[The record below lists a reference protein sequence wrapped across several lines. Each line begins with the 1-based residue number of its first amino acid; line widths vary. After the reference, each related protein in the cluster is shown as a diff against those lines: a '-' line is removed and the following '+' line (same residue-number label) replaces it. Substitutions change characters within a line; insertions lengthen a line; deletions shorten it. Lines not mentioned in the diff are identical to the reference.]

1 MNRWLKLL
9 LCALAVT
16 AVSCGS
22 DSDDGGE
29 SGENNGGSGENGGSE
44 KVEPIYNEISVVSKD
59 CEATELFCDG
69 MCVDVTSSAKHC
81 GSCGNA
87 CGDNQLCYKSECK
100 MINTVT
106 CDQTLCS
113 DGCVDINSDANNCG
127 MCGNICG
134 ENMAC
139 QDGACVCEP
148 ETFDCDGDFSNG
160 CESFDYCTCTVGQT
174 QACYYGPDGTEG
186 VGECKAGTRTCTL
199 TEIGFHEYTDCEDSV
214 LPITAISGLCT
225 DKDNNCNGI
234 PDGLEDADGDGFTI
248 CDGDLCDSSE
258 QCNVENPELIIP
270 GMLEVPG
277 NEIDDDC
284 DGLVDETDTNV
295 TATPVSYTY
304 NSSDLDSTARALAQA
319 MDIVWECPKDGS
331 ICNYGLVSAKIT
343 RSSSSAVPDKRQVNV
358 MSAMKDSSGTAKV
371 IPQQG
376 STFAVLSTGEA
387 KDVFSGVSKNDLQ
400 IEAIK
405 SENKT
410 STGETQR
417 VSSESVIP
425 EIYSKAHAG
434 KLQTH
439 EACATGTVT
448 PAIFDSVQLHLE
460 LKVPV
465 NAKGFQFDFRFFS
478 REYQEYVCS
487 AFNDFFL
494 TLLSTKHSELEK
506 YPDHNIAFDRN
517 GNPVSINN
525 GFFTTCSKKPCS
537 KDSDCPAFMK
547 CEADNGVKY
556 CMDGKDTCMD
566 GAGAISAYYPEP
578 YNGTT
583 GRGGG
588 TAWLTTKAPVVGGET
603 ITLDFYIWDTQDR
616 QYDSTV
622 LLDNFKWLVDETKV
636 TTARADEEEV
646 GPIL

>member
-16 AVSCGS
+16 AVSCDGS
-22 DSDDGGE
+22 DSDGDGGSE
-29 SGENNGGSGENGGSE
+29 ENGGENNGGGNQ
-44 KVEPIYNEISVVSKD
+44 KVDPIINEHVDVSHE
-59 CEATELFCDG
+59 CEARELFCGG

-81 GSCGNA
+81 GSCDNA
-87 CGDNQLCYKSECK
+87 CGPNEMCYKSECK
-100 MINTVT
+100 KVNTVT

-113 DGCVDINSDANNCG
+113 DGCVDIKTDANNCG
-127 MCGNICG
+127 MCGIVCG

-139 QDGACVCEP
+139 EEGGCVCEP
-148 ETFDCDGDFSNG
+148 GTFDCDGDPTNG
-160 CESFDYCTCTVGQT
+160 CEAFDYCSCTVGQT
-174 QACYYGPDGTEG
+174 MSCYYGPEGTEG
-186 VGECKAGTRTCTL
+186 VGECKAGIRTCML
-199 TEIGFHEYTDCEDSV
+199 NDIGFYEYTDCEGSV
-214 LPITAISGLCT
+214 LPVIATAGLCT
-225 DKDNNCNGI
+225 DKDFNCNGI
-234 PDGLEDADGDGFTI
+234 PDGMEDADGDGFTI
-248 CDGDLCDSSE
+248 CDGDLCDSAD
-258 QCNVENPELIIP
+258 QCNVENPELINP
-270 GMLEVPG
+270 GMLEVPNNG
-277 NEIDDDC
+277 LDDDC
-284 DGLVDETDTNV
+284 DGLIDETDDNV
-295 TATPVSYTY
+295 TVTPINYTY
-304 NSSDLDSTARALAQA
+304 NSSDLDTTARALAQA
-319 MDIVWECPKDGS
+319 MGIVWECPTDGS
-331 ICNYGLVSAKIT
+331 ICNYGLVSAKLT
-343 RSSSSAVPDKRQVNV
+343 RSNSSALPDKRQVNI

-387 KDVFSGVSKNDLQ
+387 KDVYSGVSKTDL
-400 IEAIK
+400 ELEKIK

-410 STGETQR
+410 PTGETQR
-417 VSSESVIP
+417 VSTDSKIP
-425 EIYSKAHAG
+425 DVYSQAHAG

-439 EACATGTVT
+439 PACATGTVT

-494 TLLSTKHSELEK
+494 TILSTKHPELQN

-537 KDSDCPAFMK
+537 TNNDCPAFMK
-547 CEADNGVKY
+547 CEAVSGVKY
-556 CMDGKDTCMD
+556 CMDGQDTCMD

-616 QYDSTV
+616 QFDSTV

-636 TTARADEEEV
+636 TTARADEEEI